1 MAPTCQCT
9 ESQSRRRL
17 ILDWLPAANDNR
29 FEQLDY
35 IAQDNPLAA
44 IGQDEEIERQVNMLL
59 QQPKM
64 GRIGRLKGTR
74 ELVISRTPF
83 IVVYR
88 LQTHRIEVIRLLHS
102 SQQWP

>member
-1 MAPTCQCT
+1 M
-9 ESQSRRRL
+9 

-29 FEQLDY
+29 FEHLDY

-64 GRIGRLKGTR
+64 GRPGRFKGTR

-83 IVVYR
+83 IAVYR
-88 LQTHRIEVIRLLHS
+88 LQTNRIEVIRLLHS

>member
-1 MAPTCQCT
+1 M
-9 ESQSRRRL
+9 

-35 IAQDNPLAA
+35 IAQDSPLAA

-102 SQQWP
+102 SQKWP